1 MAYMLKAVLVV
12 FLMTSL
18 AIPALAAAKSEDC
31 RDLAENLKNLQK
43 AQQSISESLASNHE
57 TFANLLEDYSS
68 ALNMSAGMGKPVTH
82 EAVTKMGES
91 AKAFRERGQ
100 NAQKLNKKLTEAWSK
115 LIAQAGTC
123 LNK

>member
-1 MAYMLKAVLVV
+1 MSKRLKSLLVA
-12 FLMTSL
+12 FLMTSM
-18 AIPALAAAKSEDC
+18 AMPALAAAKSEDC
-31 RDLAENLKNLQK
+31 RDLVENLKNLQK

-57 TFANLLEDYSS
+57 TFASLLEDYSS
-68 ALNMSAGMGKPVTH
+68 ALNMSAEMGKPVTH

-100 NAQKLNKKLTEAWSK
+100 NAQKLNKKLTEAWTK
-115 LIAQAGTC
+115 LIAQTSTC